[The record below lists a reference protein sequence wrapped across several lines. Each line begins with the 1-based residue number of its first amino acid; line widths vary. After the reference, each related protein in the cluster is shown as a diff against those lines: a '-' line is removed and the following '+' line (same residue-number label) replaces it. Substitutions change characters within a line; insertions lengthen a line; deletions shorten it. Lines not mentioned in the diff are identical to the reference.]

1 MIPSPEQMLSCIR
14 MCQTLSNFYL
24 DIHLFRYDQQRKEIY
39 IIAGDTI
46 NLIIDAQGN
55 WEFDNER

>member
-1 MIPSPEQMLSCIR
+1 MPTPEQMLSCIR

-55 WEFDNER
+55 WEFDNEP

>member
-1 MIPSPEQMLSCIR
+1 MIPTPEQMLSCIR

-46 NLIIDAQGN
+46 NLIIDAQRN
-55 WEFDNER
+55 WEFDNEP

>member
-1 MIPSPEQMLSCIR
+1 MNPTPEQMLSCMR

-39 IIAGDTI
+39 IIAGDNI
-46 NLIIDAQGN
+46 SLIIDAQGN
-55 WEFDNER
+55 WEFDNDQ

>member
-1 MIPSPEQMLSCIR
+1 MIPTPEQMLSCIR

-55 WEFDNER
+55 WEFDNES

>member
-1 MIPSPEQMLSCIR
+1 MIPTPEQMLSCIR

-24 DIHLFRYDQQRKEIY
+24 DIHLFRYDQQRQEIY

-46 NLIIDAQGN
+46 NLIINAKGN
-55 WEFDNER
+55 WEFDNEP

>member
-1 MIPSPEQMLSCIR
+1 MIPTPEQMLSCIR

-55 WEFDNER
+55 WEFDNEP